1 MKDPN
6 DTKATGDLL
15 EMTAGGDKQPKASKK
30 AAEPAVEQPPEPND
44 EAPQKIVVLRHR
56 LVRRMNPV
64 SAQFIEHFGVEE
76 EERDELPESV
86 TLAAPYAFYD
96 DNGALH
102 NWHQGQVVTDPE
114 QVALLISRGV
124 IFEDD

>member
-30 AAEPAVEQPPEPND
+30 AAEPTVEQPTT
-44 EAPQKIVVLRHR
+44 EAPQKIIVLRQR
-56 LVRRMNPV
+56 LIRRMNPV
-64 SAQFIEHFGVEE
+64 TAQNIEQFGVEE

-86 TLAAPYAFYD
+86 TLAAPHAFYD

>member
-15 EMTAGGDKQPKASKK
+15 EATATGDKQPKASKK
-30 AAEPAVEQPPEPND
+30 APEPTTEQQPAEPTPKV
-44 EAPQKIVVLRHR
+44 VVLRQR
-56 LVRRMNPV
+56 LIRRMNPV

-76 EERDELPESV
+76 EELDELPESV
-86 TLAAPYAFYD
+86 TLAAPHAFYD

-102 NWHQGQVVTDPE
+102 NWHQGQIVTDPE
-114 QVALLISRGV
+114 QIALLISRGV